1 MNIKNLRIRAGKI
14 TCSSHGNFDPECAV
28 SGHSTRRLR
37 AGAALGILALLI
49 AGCAPKA
56 SVSEPTS
63 PSPTTT
69 ATETSIDLTTCT
81 NEKETK
87 EQGADEYVCT
97 LDNAGAL
104 VWMEASA
111 SKKLVDE
118 RVAAA
123 ALLAAKKAAEEK
135 AAAEKLAA
143 QKAAAQKAA
152 AEKAA
157 AQKAAAERAAAAKRA
172 AEAAAAQAAADA
184 AARAAAEAAAQQQAA
199 QQQAQ
204 QSSCDPNYAGA
215 CVPIASDVDC
225 AGGSGN
231 GPAYVQGP
239 VRVVG
244 SDIYG
249 LDRDGDGIGCE

>member
-1 MNIKNLRIRAGKI
+1 MNTKKMHFRAGK
-14 TCSSHGNFDPECAV
+14 TACASRLNLNHADGV
-28 SGHSTRRLR
+28 FGQTSGRLR
-37 AGAALGILALLI
+37 AAIAFGTLALLI

-56 SVSEPTS
+56 PVSAPADLSSSTSQSASASAS
-63 PSPTTT
+63 PSETSLALTACT
-69 ATETSIDLTTCT
+69 SEKATEQ
-81 NEKETK
+81 
-87 EQGADEYVCT
+87 QGGEDYVCT
-97 LDNAGAL
+97 MDEAGML
-104 VWMEASA
+104 VWMESSA
-111 SKKLVDE
+111 SKKLMDE
-118 RVAAA
+118 RAAAA
-123 ALLAAKKAAEEK
+123 ALIAAKKAAEQK

-143 QKAAAQKAA
+143 QKAAAA
-152 AEKAA
+152 KAA
-157 AQKAAAERAAAAKRA
+157 AQKAAAERAAAEKRA
-172 AEAAAAQAAADA
+172 AEAAAAQAAAA
-184 AARAAAEAAAQQQAA
+184 AAAAAQQQAA

-204 QSSCDPNYAGA
+204 QSSCDPNYTGA

>member
-1 MNIKNLRIRAGKI
+1 MNTKKLRFRAGK
-14 TCSSHGNFDPECAV
+14 TACASRLNLNHADGV
-28 SGHSTRRLR
+28 FGQTTGRLR
-37 AGAALGILALLI
+37 AVIAFGTLALLI

-56 SVSEPTS
+56 PVSAPADLSSSTSQSASASAS
-63 PSPTTT
+63 PSETSLALTACT
-69 ATETSIDLTTCT
+69 SEKATEQ
-81 NEKETK
+81 
-87 EQGADEYVCT
+87 QGGEDYVCT
-97 LDNAGAL
+97 TDEAGML
-104 VWMEASA
+104 VWMESSA
-111 SKKLVDE
+111 SKKLMDE
-118 RVAAA
+118 RAAAA
-123 ALLAAKKAAEEK
+123 ALIAAKKAAEQK

-143 QKAAAQKAA
+143 QKAAAA
-152 AEKAA
+152 KAA
-157 AQKAAAERAAAAKRA
+157 AQKAAAERAAAEKRA
-172 AEAAAAQAAADA
+172 AEAAAAQAAAA
-184 AARAAAEAAAQQQAA
+184 AAAAAAAQQQAA